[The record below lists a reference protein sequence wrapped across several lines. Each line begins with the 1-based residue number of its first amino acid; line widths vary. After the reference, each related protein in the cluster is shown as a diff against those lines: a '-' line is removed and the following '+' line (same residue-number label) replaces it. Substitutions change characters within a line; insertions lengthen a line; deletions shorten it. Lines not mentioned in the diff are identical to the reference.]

1 MSHEGVL
8 KVLISDK
15 MDSRCVEILEA
26 NAGITAEVDTGLSPD
41 ALQQRIGDYDG
52 LIVRSSTKVTAEVL
66 SAAPKLKVIGRA
78 GTGFD
83 NIDVEA
89 ATRCGAIVMNTPG
102 GNSLSTAEHTFAMV
116 AALARHIPQATSSLK
131 NGLWE
136 RGKFTG
142 VELSGKSIGIFGLG
156 QVGREVARRAGAF
169 GMKVLGRDPYIGED
183 VAMSCGAQLAAP
195 EEIFAVAD
203 FITVHLH
210 LNDQTHHMIS
220 DGEIAQCKDGVYLV
234 NCARGGLIDEAA
246 LLRGLESGKV
256 AGAAIDVFEEEP
268 PALVDLVVHDRVIC
282 TPHLGAST
290 KEAQSNVALQ
300 VAEQVGDVLMGRV
313 IRNAVNAP
321 SVEPELYERMQPY
334 LELAERLGR
343 LQAQLSE
350 GQLERIT
357 VEYHGDIAYPT
368 SPLTSAVLK
377 GIMETVT
384 NAAVNFVN
392 APLFAQERGV
402 RVDELRSSEH
412 EDYASLITVA
422 YQTDQGER
430 LLSGTLFGKSEPRLV
445 RLDEYHFDAVPEGH
459 MLFYVNDDVPGI
471 IGQIGTAMGDHE
483 VNIAQ
488 MSCGRRELG
497 GQALTILNVDDPIT
511 AEVVSDILARDYIS
525 WAKQVSL

>member
-1 MSHEGVL
+1 M

-15 MDSRCVEILEA
+15 MDPRCVEILEA
-26 NAGITAEVDTGLSPD
+26 NEGVTAEINTELSP
-41 ALQQRIGDYDG
+41 AELIARIGDYDG

-66 SAAPKLKVIGRA
+66 AAATNLKVIGRA

-89 ATRCGAIVMNTPG
+89 ATRRGAIVMNTPG
-102 GNSLSTAEHTFAMV
+102 GNSLSTAEYTFSMV
-116 AALARHIPQATSSLK
+116 AALARHIPQATASLK
-131 NGLWE
+131 GGLWE

-142 VELSGKSIGIFGLG
+142 IELAGKTIAVLGLG
-156 QVGREVARRAGAF
+156 KVGREVAVRAGAF
-169 GMKVLGRDPYIGED
+169 HMKVLGRDPYLGEE
-183 VAMSCGAQLAAP
+183 VALSCGAQLASLD
-195 EEIFAVAD
+195 EIYATAD
-203 FITVHLH
+203 FITVHLP
-210 LNDQTHHMIS
+210 LTDQTRYMIS
-220 DGEIAQCKDGVYLV
+220 DAEIARCKDGVYLI
-234 NCARGGLIDEAA
+234 NCARGGIIDEAA

-256 AGAAIDVFEEEP
+256 AGAALDVFEEEP
-268 PALVDLVVHDRVIC
+268 PTLVDLVVHDRVIC
-282 TPHLGAST
+282 SPHLAAST
-290 KEAQSNVALQ
+290 KEAQASVALQ

-321 SVEPELYERMQPY
+321 SVEPEIYEKMQPY

-343 LQAQLSE
+343 LQAQLGE

-357 VEYHGDIAYPT
+357 VEYRGDVTAYPT

-392 APLFAQERGV
+392 APVFAQERGV

-412 EDYASLITVA
+412 EDYASLITVV
-422 YQTDQGER
+422 YHTDQGQR
-430 LLSGTLFGKSEPRLV
+430 LLSGTLFGKSDPRLV
-445 RLDEYHFDAVPEGH
+445 RLDEYSFDAVPEGH

-471 IGQIGTAMGDHE
+471 IGHIGTAMGNHE
-483 VNIAQ
+483 INIAQ
-488 MSCGRRELG
+488 MSCGRRTLG

-511 AEVVSDILARDYIS
+511 AEVVEDILSRDYIS